1 MYSSCMGMSQRRARP
16 RILITCWRRP
26 LPTYLGE
33 RTVLDTLDPAY
44 AARVS
49 EAGGLPLLLSRPPG
63 DGGGTI
69 YDLLDLADG
78 LLLTGGGDVDPASYG
93 ASPEH
98 VADVDEEADAW
109 ELALIV
115 AARDRDLPTLGI
127 CRGAQLLAVAHG
139 GRLAQRL
146 PVSEGHRQMAGL
158 TPDAI
163 LSARHPIRVAA
174 RSRVAHALGAGQ
186 FAVNSIHHH
195 GIADPG
201 ELEVTATADGGTVIE
216 AVEPRGEWPCVG
228 VQWHPE
234 KMAEPEQRG
243 LFEQLIEAARRR
255 PTAQSPRMRSRA
267 PA

>member
-1 MYSSCMGMSQRRARP
+1 MRRTRSRP

-63 DGGGTI
+63 DGGGAI

-78 LLLTGGGDVDPASYG
+78 LILTGGGDVDPVSYG
-93 ASPEH
+93 ARHEN
-98 VADVDEEADAW
+98 VADLDEEADAW

-115 AARDRDLPTLGI
+115 AARDRELPTLAI

-139 GRLAQRL
+139 GRLAQRISASDAHPDL
-146 PVSEGHRQMAGL
+146 GGM
-158 TPDAI
+158 TPEAI
-163 LSARHPIRVAA
+163 LSARHPISIAPG
-174 RSRVAHALGAGQ
+174 SRVERALGSEHLS
-186 FAVNSIHHH
+186 VNTIHHH

-201 ELEVTATADGGTVIE
+201 ELAVTATADGRTVIE

-243 LFEQLIEAARRR
+243 LFAQLVDAALDRPTAAPASAASARRR
-255 PTAQSPRMRSRA
+255 SGA